1 MSLARR
7 YRPFLLYRAARG
19 ASAVDE
25 PTRTLVGTYRGFIQP
40 VSGSE
45 TTQANALKELRSHR
59 LYTYANTPIEQGDEI
74 EQDSVTYRAVFTTQ
88 PRGVSSVQHH
98 KEVDLSYV

>member
-7 YRPFLLYRAARG
+7 YRPFILYRVSQG

-25 PTRTLVGTYRGFIQP
+25 PTRATVGVYRGFIQP
-40 VSGSE
+40 VSGTE
-45 TTQANALKELRSHR
+45 TTQAEGLKELRSHR
-59 LYTYANTPIEQGDEI
+59 LYTFTTTPIEQGDEI
-74 EQDSVTYRAVFTTQ
+74 EQDGVVYRAVFTTQ